1 MSQPS
6 VRQVRHRIFEILC
19 LGEAEIVE
27 KENRVMSNSLRLF
40 IVLPLMM
47 LLWLSA
53 PNSAPASDLGE
64 VAKILGFPG
73 QMEDGA
79 FVVRFGRS
87 DIKVSVDGE
96 PMPTALG
103 FGGWIA
109 WKDMGKDAMVMG
121 DLVLLE
127 KEVNPVISALEE
139 ANIQVTALHNHF
151 FYEQPR
157 IMFMHVGGM
166 GDPLKMAQG
175 IKNAL
180 DKTATPHPSPGS
192 SGGSE
197 PVLNLDTKKI
207 EQIIGHTGKTA
218 GGSFKITVGRPG
230 VKMHGVELT
239 SSMGLNSW
247 AGFVGTNEKAN
258 VAGDVAMSSGEVN
271 RVIQTLRKGGI
282 EIVAVHNHMLDEQ
295 PRVFFLHYWGTG
307 PAARLAQTV
316 RAAFDEAKAP
326 IK

>member
-1 MSQPS
+1 MY
-6 VRQVRHRIFEILC
+6 
-19 LGEAEIVE
+19 
-27 KENRVMSNSLRLF
+27 NLF
-40 IVLPLMM
+40 RPLFVLPLMI
-47 LLWLSA
+47 LLSLSTSNFA
-53 PNSAPASDLGE
+53 RASADIRE
-64 VAKILGFPG
+64 VEKILGASG
-73 QMEDGA
+73 QTEEGA
-79 FVVRFGRS
+79 LLVRFPRS
-87 DIKVSVDGE
+87 DIKITIDGE

-103 FGGWIA
+103 FGSWTA

-157 IMFMHVGGM
+157 IMFMHIGGM

-175 IKNAL
+175 IRNAL

-197 PVLNLDTKKI
+197 PAMNLDTKKI
-207 EQIIGHTGKTA
+207 EQIIGHSGKA
-218 GGSFKITVGRPG
+218 GGGSFKITVGRPG
-230 VKMHGVELT
+230 VKMHGVEVT

-247 AGFVGTNEKAN
+247 AGFVGTNEKAH
-258 VAGDVAMSSGEVN
+258 VAGDVVMSPKEVN
-271 RVIQTLRKGGI
+271 PVIQAFRKGGI
-282 EIVAVHNHMLDEQ
+282 EIVAVHSHMLDEQ

-307 PAARLAQTV
+307 PAEKLAQTV
-316 RAAFDEAKAP
+316 RAAFDEAKGL
-326 IK
+326 